1 MEYAGNFKY
10 CWNVKV
16 NKVIR
21 GEVEEVAKDQIMED
35 LICLVKEFRLNFISY
50 GDPLKGCK

>member
-21 GEVEEVAKDQIMED
+21 GEVEEVAKD
-35 LICLVKEFRLNFISY
+35 
-50 GDPLKGCK
+50 